1 MPDGGFL
8 NILKPPQMTSHD
20 VVDFVRKRMGFA
32 KVGHLGTLDPPAAG
46 VLPLALGQAT
56 KLIQHLPPARKAY
69 RAEVLFGLVT
79 DTLDTAGQV
88 LERRPVGSLDALPGL
103 CQEFRGEIMQVPPRV
118 SALKV
123 DGRRS
128 YARARQGEE
137 FELVA
142 RAATYH
148 EVTLLG
154 VESPRA
160 WLHVDCGPGT
170 YIRALARDLGD
181 RLGCGAAL
189 SFLVRVRSGP
199 FFLEDAW
206 TLEDVLAG
214 RARVLPM
221 TFAQEA
227 APA

>member
-1 MPDGGFL
+1 MLPDGGFL

-20 VVDFVRKRMGFA
+20 VVDWVRRRLGFA

-56 KLIQHLPPARKAY
+56 KLIAGLPPARKVY
-69 RAEVLFGLVT
+69 RAELLFGFT
-79 DTLDTAGQV
+79 SDTLDTAGS
-88 LERRPVGSLDALPGL
+88 LRDERPVGSLAGL
-103 CQEFRGEIMQVPPRV
+103 SELCEGFRGEVMQVPPRV

-123 DGRRS
+123 DGKRS

-137 FELVA
+137 FELEA
-142 RAATYH
+142 RPAIYH
-148 EVTLLG
+148 EVRVLD
-154 VESPRA
+154 VAPPRA

-181 RLGCGAAL
+181 RLGCGAVLA
-189 SFLVRVRSGP
+189 FLVRVRSGP
-199 FFLEDAW
+199 FWLQDAW

-214 RARVLPM
+214 RAQLLPL
-221 TFAQEA
+221 TFPQDNAG
-227 APA
+227 

>member
-20 VVDFVRKRMGFA
+20 VVDFVRRRLGFA

-56 KLIQHLPPARKAY
+56 KLIPQLPPARKAY
-69 RAEVLFGLVT
+69 RAELLFGLT
-79 DTLDTAGQV
+79 SDTLDAAGQI
-88 LERRPVGSLDALPGL
+88 LERRPVGSLDSLEAL
-103 CQEFRGEIMQVPPRV
+103 CQEFQGEVMQVPPRV

-123 DGRRS
+123 DGKRS

-137 FELVA
+137 FELQP
-142 RAATYH
+142 RPATYH
-148 EVTLLG
+148 EVRLLAT
-154 VESPRA
+154 ESPRA

-170 YIRALARDLGD
+170 YIRSLARDLGD
-181 RLGCGAAL
+181 RLGCGAVLA
-189 SFLVRVRSGP
+189 FLVRVRSGP
-199 FFLEDAW
+199 FWLHEAW

-221 TFAQEA
+221 TFPQEQG
-227 APA
+227 